1 MNHSTPIIEGCD
13 LSIGYRSGKQVK
25 TVHRHLNFSLH
36 RGELTCLL
44 GANGAGKSTLLR
56 TLAATQM
63 PLEGSLKLLGR
74 PFTGRRFAI
83 AGQAFAA
90 VFGKGTFAHH
100 RSGTDRQDSSRRA
113 DRL

>member
-36 RGELTCLL
+36 QGELTCLL

-63 PLEGSLKLLGR
+63 PLEVPSNCWDVPSHPIPNGN
-74 PFTGRRFAI
+74 
-83 AGQAFAA
+83 
-90 VFGKGTFAHH
+90 V
-100 RSGTDRQDSSRRA
+100 RA
-113 DRL
+113 PSEWY